1 MDINNRFNSA
11 FLMPSLNI
19 DIMVSET
26 SNPLKYLAIFIQTY
40 LETGIPKKWK
50 RFTQKSQITSLILKK
65 FFRSF
70 LLILIGNIA
79 S

>member
-1 MDINNRFNSA
+1 
-11 FLMPSLNI
+11 
-19 DIMVSET
+19 
-26 SNPLKYLAIFIQTY
+26 